1 LESLDADKDIQIYLI
16 LFIIT
21 LTSNINLLISQE
33 INFHTPID
41 APFDLS
47 GTFGEFRSRF
57 HTGIDFKSR
66 GVQGQK
72 IFSIEDGY
80 VSRIEVNNYGYG
92 KVIYIDHFNGFT
104 SVYAHLK
111 NFSPE
116 LDKYIKSELY
126 KSKRNS
132 IKKFPKKNQLK
143 ISKGEVIGYSGNTG
157 RSFGPH
163 LHFEIRDTKSQD
175 AVNPLMFNYTYK
187 DDERPIIRGLYV
199 INEENSLV
207 RSLPERKKVR
217 KVNDSTYTVDD
228 FEYNGKVGIGLDIY
242 DIQYKNLYNQNG
254 VYKVELF
261 IDSILKYSYKMDKIK
276 FSENHYK
283 KIMYDYLSLVQRN
296 KKVLKIYSPRNSNL
310 SFLKNN
316 RFNGIINSDS
326 LKDNSLLI
334 RVSDWNGN
342 SSSIKFKIKVNDS
355 IYSKLSYN
363 GIEILTNQNYTL
375 NKNSSI
381 IEIDKN
387 TFYDDLLMNIS
398 YQSDTLNLGKEKDPF
413 RSTIRI
419 KLPHQI
425 SDTLKLRQSFIGKII
440 NGKISYIRSKKNNSY
455 INASISSLGEYIIS
469 KDSLKP
475 EIKPVN
481 FKSNSNIKLKNT
493 LKLRLKD
500 DLSGI
505 KSYSS
510 SFNGNWA
517 LFEYEPKSNM
527 IFHNLSDGIVKN
539 GENELIIR
547 YEDGVGNKGV
557 YQTKVYY

>member
-1 LESLDADKDIQIYLI
+1 MRLFLRI
-16 LFIIT
+16 LFTT
-21 LTSNINLLISQE
+21 LFISNINFGISQE
-33 INFHTPID
+33 IDFHTPID

-92 KVIYIDHFNGFT
+92 KVIYIDHLNGFT

-111 NFSPE
+111 NFNPE
-116 LDKYIKSELY
+116 LDEYIKSELY

-132 IKKFPKKNQLK
+132 IKKFPKTNQLR
-143 ISKGEVIGYSGNTG
+143 INKGEVIGYSGNTG

-175 AVNPLMFNYTYK
+175 AINPLMFNYTYK
-187 DDERPIIRGLYV
+187 DDERPIIRGLYI
-199 INEENSLV
+199 INENNSLV
-207 RSLPERKKVR
+207 RNSPIRKKV
-217 KVNDSTYTVDD
+217 KKINDSTYTVDD
-228 FEYNGKVGIGLDIY
+228 FEYNGKIGIGLDIY

-283 KIMYDYLSLVQRN
+283 KIMYDYLSLAQKN
-296 KKVLKIYSPRNSNL
+296 KKVLKIYTPRNSDL

-316 RFNGIINSDS
+316 KFNGIINSDS
-326 LKDNSLLI
+326 IRDNSLLI

-342 SSSIKFKIKVNDS
+342 SSSIKFNLKANDS
-355 IYSKLSYN
+355 ISKRSSYN

-381 IEIDKN
+381 IEIGKN

-413 RSTIRI
+413 RSSIRI
-419 KLPHQI
+419 KLPHKI
-425 SDTLKLRQSFIGKII
+425 SDTLELRQSFVGKII
-440 NGKISYIRSKKNNSY
+440 NGKISYISSKKNKSY
-455 INASISSLGEYIIS
+455 IYANTSSLGEYIIS
-469 KDSLKP
+469 KDTLKP
-475 EIKPVN
+475 DIKAVN
-481 FKSNSNIKLKNT
+481 FKNNSNIKVKNI

-505 KSYSS
+505 KNYSS
-510 SFNGNWA
+510 YFNGNWA

-527 IFHNLSDGIVKN
+527 IFHNLSDGIIKD
-539 GENELIIR
+539 GENELIIK

>member
-1 LESLDADKDIQIYLI
+1 MRLFLRI
-16 LFIIT
+16 LFTT
-21 LTSNINLLISQE
+21 LFISNINFGISQE
-33 INFHTPID
+33 IDFHTPID

-92 KVIYIDHFNGFT
+92 KVIYIDHLNGFT

-111 NFSPE
+111 NFNPE
-116 LDKYIKSELY
+116 LDEYIKSELY

-132 IKKFPKKNQLK
+132 IKKFPKTNQLR
-143 ISKGEVIGYSGNTG
+143 INKGEVIGYSGNTG

-175 AVNPLMFNYTYK
+175 AINPLMFNYTYK
-187 DDERPIIRGLYV
+187 DDERPIIRGLYI
-199 INEENSLV
+199 INENNSLV
-207 RSLPERKKVR
+207 RNSPIRKKV
-217 KVNDSTYTVDD
+217 KKINDSTYTVDD
-228 FEYNGKVGIGLDIY
+228 FEYNGKIGIGLDIY

-283 KIMYDYLSLVQRN
+283 KIMYDYLSLAQKN
-296 KKVLKIYSPRNSNL
+296 KKVLKIYTPRNSDL

-316 RFNGIINSDS
+316 KFNGIINSDS
-326 LKDNSLLI
+326 IRDNSLLI

-342 SSSIKFKIKVNDS
+342 SSSIKFNLKANDS
-355 IYSKLSYN
+355 ISKRSSYN

-381 IEIDKN
+381 IEIGKN

-413 RSTIRI
+413 RSSIKI
-419 KLPHQI
+419 KLPHKI
-425 SDTLKLRQSFIGKII
+425 SDTLKLRQSFVGKII
-440 NGKISYIRSKKNNSY
+440 NGKISYISSKKNKSY
-455 INASISSLGEYIIS
+455 IYANTSSLGEYIIS
-469 KDSLKP
+469 KDTLKP
-475 EIKPVN
+475 DIKAVN
-481 FKSNSNIKLKNT
+481 FKNNSNIKVKNI

-505 KSYSS
+505 KNYSS
-510 SFNGNWA
+510 YFNGNWA

-527 IFHNLSDGIVKN
+527 IFHNLSDGIIKD
-539 GENELIIR
+539 GENKLIIK

>member
-1 LESLDADKDIQIYLI
+1 MRLFLRI
-16 LFIIT
+16 LFTT
-21 LTSNINLLISQE
+21 LFISNINFGISQE
-33 INFHTPID
+33 IDFHTPID

-92 KVIYIDHFNGFT
+92 KVIYIDHLNGFT

-116 LDKYIKSELY
+116 LDEYVKSELY

-132 IKKFPKKNQLK
+132 IKKFPKKNQLR
-143 ISKGEVIGYSGNTG
+143 INKGEVIGYSGNTG

-175 AVNPLMFNYTYK
+175 AINPLMFNYSYK
-187 DDERPIIRGLYV
+187 DDERPIIRGLYI
-199 INEENSLV
+199 INENNSLV
-207 RSLPERKKVR
+207 RNSPIRKKV
-217 KVNDSTYTVDD
+217 KKINDSTYTVDD
-228 FEYNGKVGIGLDIY
+228 FEYNGKIGIGLDIY

-283 KIMYDYLSLVQRN
+283 KIMYDYLSLAQKN
-296 KKVLKIYSPRNSNL
+296 KKVLKIYTPRNSDL

-316 RFNGIINSDS
+316 KFNGIINSDS
-326 LKDNSLLI
+326 IRNNSLLV

-342 SSSIKFKIKVNDS
+342 SSSIKFNLKANDS
-355 IYSKLSYN
+355 ISRRSSYN

-381 IEIDKN
+381 IEIGKN

-413 RSTIRI
+413 RSSIRI
-419 KLPHQI
+419 KLPHKI
-425 SDTLKLRQSFIGKII
+425 SDTLELRQSFVGKII
-440 NGKISYIRSKKNNSY
+440 NRKISYISSKKNKSY
-455 INASISSLGEYIIS
+455 IYASTSSLGEYIIS
-469 KDSLKP
+469 KDTLKP
-475 EIKPVN
+475 DIKPIN
-481 FKSNSNIKLKNT
+481 FTNKSNIKVKNT

-505 KSYSS
+505 KNYSS
-510 SFNGNWA
+510 YFNGNWA

-527 IFHNLSDGIVKN
+527 IFHNLSDGIIKD
-539 GENELIIR
+539 GENELIIK

-557 YQTKVYY
+557 YQAKVYY

>member
-1 LESLDADKDIQIYLI
+1 MRLFLRI
-16 LFIIT
+16 LFTT
-21 LTSNINLLISQE
+21 LFISNINFGISQE
-33 INFHTPID
+33 IDFHTPID

-92 KVIYIDHFNGFT
+92 KVIYIDHLNGFT

-111 NFSPE
+111 NFNPE
-116 LDKYIKSELY
+116 LDEYIKSELY

-132 IKKFPKKNQLK
+132 IKKFPKTNQLR
-143 ISKGEVIGYSGNTG
+143 INKGEVIGYSGNTG

-175 AVNPLMFNYTYK
+175 AINPLMFNYTYK
-187 DDERPIIRGLYV
+187 DDERPIIRGLYI
-199 INEENSLV
+199 INENNSLV
-207 RSLPERKKVR
+207 RNSPIRKKV
-217 KVNDSTYTVDD
+217 KKINDSTYTVDD
-228 FEYNGKVGIGLDIY
+228 FEYNGKIGIGLDIY

-283 KIMYDYLSLVQRN
+283 KIMYDYLSLAQKN
-296 KKVLKIYSPRNSNL
+296 KKVLKIYTPRNSDL

-316 RFNGIINSDS
+316 KFNGIINSDS
-326 LKDNSLLI
+326 IRNNSLLV

-342 SSSIKFKIKVNDS
+342 SSSIKFNLKANDS
-355 IYSKLSYN
+355 ISRRSSYN

-381 IEIDKN
+381 IEIGKN

-413 RSTIRI
+413 RSSIRI
-419 KLPHQI
+419 KLPHKI
-425 SDTLKLRQSFIGKII
+425 SDTLELRQSFVGKII
-440 NGKISYIRSKKNNSY
+440 NGKISYISSKKNKSY
-455 INASISSLGEYIIS
+455 IYANTSSLGEYIIS
-469 KDSLKP
+469 KDTLKP
-475 EIKPVN
+475 DIKPIN
-481 FKSNSNIKLKNT
+481 FKNKSNIKVKNT

-505 KSYSS
+505 KNYSS
-510 SFNGNWA
+510 YFNGNWA

-527 IFHNLSDGIVKN
+527 IFHNLSDGIIKD
-539 GENELIIR
+539 GENELIIK

>member
-1 LESLDADKDIQIYLI
+1 MRLFLRI

-455 INASISSLGEYIIS
+455 INASISSLGEYVIS

-539 GENELIIR
+539 GENELIIW

>member
-1 LESLDADKDIQIYLI
+1 MRLFLRI
-16 LFIIT
+16 LFTT
-21 LTSNINLLISQE
+21 LFISNINFGISQE
-33 INFHTPID
+33 IDFHTPID

-80 VSRIEVNNYGYG
+80 ISRIEVNNYGYG
-92 KVIYIDHFNGFT
+92 KVIYIDHLNGFT

-111 NFSPE
+111 NFNPE
-116 LDKYIKSELY
+116 LDEYIKSELY

-132 IKKFPKKNQLK
+132 IKKFPKTNQLR
-143 ISKGEVIGYSGNTG
+143 INKGEVIGYSGNTG

-175 AVNPLMFNYTYK
+175 AINPLMFNYTYK
-187 DDERPIIRGLYV
+187 DDERPIIRGLYI
-199 INEENSLV
+199 INENNSLV
-207 RSLPERKKVR
+207 RNSPIRKKV
-217 KVNDSTYTVDD
+217 KKINDSTYTVDD
-228 FEYNGKVGIGLDIY
+228 FEYNGKIGIGLDIY

-283 KIMYDYLSLVQRN
+283 KIMYDYLSLAQKN
-296 KKVLKIYSPRNSNL
+296 KKVLKIYTPRNSDL

-316 RFNGIINSDS
+316 KFNGIINSDS
-326 LKDNSLLI
+326 IRDNSLLVK
-334 RVSDWNGN
+334 VSDWNGN
-342 SSSIKFKIKVNDS
+342 SSSIKFNLKANDS
-355 IYSKLSYN
+355 ISRRSSYN

-381 IEIDKN
+381 IEIGKN

-413 RSTIRI
+413 RSSIRI
-419 KLPHQI
+419 KLPHKI
-425 SDTLKLRQSFIGKII
+425 SDTLELRQSFVGKII
-440 NGKISYIRSKKNNSY
+440 NGKISYISSKKNKSY
-455 INASISSLGEYIIS
+455 IYANTSSLGEYIIS
-469 KDSLKP
+469 KDTLKP
-475 EIKPVN
+475 DIKPIN
-481 FKSNSNIKLKNT
+481 FKNNSNIKVKNT

-505 KSYSS
+505 KNYSS
-510 SFNGNWA
+510 YFNGNWA

-527 IFHNLSDGIVKN
+527 IFHNLSDGIIKD
-539 GENELIIR
+539 GENKLIII

>member
-1 LESLDADKDIQIYLI
+1 MRLFLRI
-16 LFIIT
+16 LFTT
-21 LTSNINLLISQE
+21 LFISNINFGISQE
-33 INFHTPID
+33 IDFHTPID

-92 KVIYIDHFNGFT
+92 KVIYIDHLNGFT

-111 NFSPE
+111 NFNSE
-116 LDKYIKSELY
+116 LDEYIKSELY

-132 IKKFPKKNQLK
+132 IKKFPKTNQLR
-143 ISKGEVIGYSGNTG
+143 INKGEVIGYSGNTG

-175 AVNPLMFNYTYK
+175 AINPLMFNYSYK
-187 DDERPIIRGLYV
+187 DDERPIIRGLYI
-199 INEENSLV
+199 INENNSLV
-207 RSLPERKKVR
+207 RNSPIRKKV
-217 KVNDSTYTVDD
+217 KKINDSTYTVDD
-228 FEYNGKVGIGLDIY
+228 FEYNGKIGIGLDIY

-283 KIMYDYLSLVQRN
+283 KIMYDYLSLAQKN
-296 KKVLKIYSPRNSNL
+296 KKVLKIYTPRNSDL

-316 RFNGIINSDS
+316 KFNGIINSDS
-326 LKDNSLLI
+326 IRDNSLLVK
-334 RVSDWNGN
+334 VSDWNGN
-342 SSSIKFKIKVNDS
+342 SSSIKFNLKANDS
-355 IYSKLSYN
+355 ISRRSSYN

-381 IEIDKN
+381 IEIGKN

-413 RSTIRI
+413 RSSIRI
-419 KLPHQI
+419 KLPHKI
-425 SDTLKLRQSFIGKII
+425 SDTLELRQSFVGKII
-440 NGKISYIRSKKNNSY
+440 NGKISYISSKKNKSY
-455 INASISSLGEYIIS
+455 IYANTSSLGEYIIS
-469 KDSLKP
+469 KDTLKP
-475 EIKPVN
+475 DIKPIN
-481 FKSNSNIKLKNT
+481 FKNNSNIKVKNT

-505 KSYSS
+505 KNYSS
-510 SFNGNWA
+510 YFNGNWA

-527 IFHNLSDGIVKN
+527 IFHNLSDGIIKD
-539 GENELIIR
+539 GENELIIK

>member
-1 LESLDADKDIQIYLI
+1 MRLFLRI
-16 LFIIT
+16 LFTT
-21 LTSNINLLISQE
+21 LFISNINFGISQE
-33 INFHTPID
+33 IDFHTPID

-66 GVQGQK
+66 GIQGQK

-92 KVIYIDHFNGFT
+92 KVIYIDHLNGFT

-116 LDKYIKSELY
+116 LDEYVKSELY

-132 IKKFPKKNQLK
+132 IKKFPKKNQLR
-143 ISKGEVIGYSGNTG
+143 INKGEVIGYSGNTG

-175 AVNPLMFNYTYK
+175 AINPLMFNYSYK
-187 DDERPIIRGLYV
+187 DDERPIIRGLYI
-199 INEENSLV
+199 INENNSLV
-207 RSLPERKKVR
+207 RNSPIRKKV
-217 KVNDSTYTVDD
+217 KKINDSTYTVDD
-228 FEYNGKVGIGLDIY
+228 FEYNGKIGIGLDIY

-261 IDSILKYSYKMDKIK
+261 IDSTLKYSYKMDKIK

-283 KIMYDYLSLVQRN
+283 KIMYDYLSLTQKN
-296 KKVLKIYSPRNSNL
+296 KKVLKIYTPRNSDL

-316 RFNGIINSDS
+316 KFNGIINSDS
-326 LKDNSLLI
+326 IRNNSLLV

-342 SSSIKFKIKVNDS
+342 SSSIKFNIKANDS
-355 IYSKLSYN
+355 ISRRSSYN

-381 IEIDKN
+381 IEIGKN

-413 RSTIRI
+413 RSSITI
-419 KLPHQI
+419 KLPHKI
-425 SDTLKLRQSFIGKII
+425 SDTLELRQSFVGKII
-440 NGKISYIRSKKNNSY
+440 NRKISYISSKKNKSY
-455 INASISSLGEYIIS
+455 IYASTTSLGEYIIS
-469 KDSLKP
+469 KDTLKP
-475 EIKPVN
+475 DIKPIN
-481 FKSNSNIKLKNT
+481 FTNKSNIKVKNT

-505 KSYSS
+505 KNYSS
-510 SFNGNWA
+510 YFNGNWA

-527 IFHNLSDGIVKN
+527 IFHNLSDGIIKD
-539 GENELIIR
+539 GENELIIK

-557 YQTKVYY
+557 YQAKVYY

>member
-1 LESLDADKDIQIYLI
+1 MRLFLRI
-16 LFIIT
+16 LFTT
-21 LTSNINLLISQE
+21 LFISNINFGISQE
-33 INFHTPID
+33 IDFHTPID

-92 KVIYIDHFNGFT
+92 KVIYIDHLNGFT

-116 LDKYIKSELY
+116 LDEYVKSELY

-132 IKKFPKKNQLK
+132 IKKFPKTNQLR
-143 ISKGEVIGYSGNTG
+143 INKGEVIGYSGNTG

-175 AVNPLMFNYTYK
+175 AINPLMFNYSYK
-187 DDERPIIRGLYV
+187 DDERPIIRGLYI
-199 INEENSLV
+199 INENNSLV
-207 RSLPERKKVR
+207 RNSPIRKKV
-217 KVNDSTYTVDD
+217 KKINDSTYTVDD
-228 FEYNGKVGIGLDIY
+228 FEYNGKIGIGLDIY

-261 IDSILKYSYKMDKIK
+261 IDSTLKYSYKMDKIK

-283 KIMYDYLSLVQRN
+283 KIMYDYLSLAQKN
-296 KKVLKIYSPRNSNL
+296 KKVLKIYTPRNSDL

-316 RFNGIINSDS
+316 KFNGIINSDS
-326 LKDNSLLI
+326 IRNNSLLV

-342 SSSIKFKIKVNDS
+342 SSSIKFNLKANDS
-355 IYSKLSYN
+355 ISRRSSYN

-381 IEIDKN
+381 IEIGKN

-413 RSTIRI
+413 RSSIRI
-419 KLPHQI
+419 KLPHKI
-425 SDTLKLRQSFIGKII
+425 SDTLELRQSFVGKII
-440 NGKISYIRSKKNNSY
+440 NRKISYISSKKNKSY
-455 INASISSLGEYIIS
+455 IYASTSSLGEYIIS
-469 KDSLKP
+469 KDTLKP
-475 EIKPVN
+475 EIKPIN
-481 FKSNSNIKLKNT
+481 FKNNSNIKVKNT

-505 KSYSS
+505 KNYSS
-510 SFNGNWA
+510 YFNGNWA

-527 IFHNLSDGIVKN
+527 IFHNLSDGIIKD
-539 GENELIIR
+539 GENELIIK

-557 YQTKVYY
+557 YQAKVYY

>member
-1 LESLDADKDIQIYLI
+1 MRLFLRI
-16 LFIIT
+16 LFTT
-21 LTSNINLLISQE
+21 LFISNINFGISQE
-33 INFHTPID
+33 IDFHTPID

-92 KVIYIDHFNGFT
+92 KVIYIDHLNGFT

-116 LDKYIKSELY
+116 LDEYVKSELY

-132 IKKFPKKNQLK
+132 IKKFPKTNQLR
-143 ISKGEVIGYSGNTG
+143 INKGEVIGYSGNTG

-175 AVNPLMFNYTYK
+175 AINPLMFNYSYK
-187 DDERPIIRGLYV
+187 DDERPIIRGLYI
-199 INEENSLV
+199 INENNSLV
-207 RSLPERKKVR
+207 RNSPIRKKV
-217 KVNDSTYTVDD
+217 KKINDSTYTVDD
-228 FEYNGKVGIGLDIY
+228 FEYNGKIGIGLDIY

-283 KIMYDYLSLVQRN
+283 KIMYDYLSLAQKN
-296 KKVLKIYSPRNSNL
+296 KKVLKIYTPRNSDL

-316 RFNGIINSDS
+316 KFNGIINSDS
-326 LKDNSLLI
+326 IRNNSLLV

-342 SSSIKFKIKVNDS
+342 SSSIKFNIKANDS
-355 IYSKLSYN
+355 ISRRSSYN

-381 IEIDKN
+381 IEIGKN

-413 RSTIRI
+413 RSSITI
-419 KLPHQI
+419 KLPHKI
-425 SDTLKLRQSFIGKII
+425 SDTLELRQSFVGKII
-440 NGKISYIRSKKNNSY
+440 NRKISYISSKKNKSY
-455 INASISSLGEYIIS
+455 IYASTSSLGEYIIS
-469 KDSLKP
+469 KDTLKP
-475 EIKPVN
+475 DIKAIN
-481 FKSNSNIKLKNT
+481 FKNNSNIKVKNI

-505 KSYSS
+505 KNYSS
-510 SFNGNWA
+510 YFNGNWA

-527 IFHNLSDGIVKN
+527 IFHNLSDGIIKD
-539 GENELIIR
+539 GENELIIK

-557 YQTKVYY
+557 YQAKVYY

>member
-1 LESLDADKDIQIYLI
+1 MRLFLRI
-16 LFIIT
+16 LFTT
-21 LTSNINLLISQE
+21 LFISNINFGISQE
-33 INFHTPID
+33 IDFHTPID

-92 KVIYIDHFNGFT
+92 KVIYIDHLNGFT

-116 LDKYIKSELY
+116 LDEYVKSELY

-132 IKKFPKKNQLK
+132 IKKFPKKNQLR
-143 ISKGEVIGYSGNTG
+143 INKGEVIGYSGNTG

-175 AVNPLMFNYTYK
+175 AINPLMFNYSYK
-187 DDERPIIRGLYV
+187 DDERPIIRGLYI
-199 INEENSLV
+199 INENNSLV
-207 RSLPERKKVR
+207 RNSPIRKKV
-217 KVNDSTYTVDD
+217 KKINDSTYTVDD
-228 FEYNGKVGIGLDIY
+228 FEYNGKIGIGLDIY

-254 VYKVELF
+254 VYKIELF
-261 IDSILKYSYKMDKIK
+261 IDSTLKYSYKMDKIK

-283 KIMYDYLSLVQRN
+283 KIMYDYLSLAQKN
-296 KKVLKIYSPRNSNL
+296 KKVLKIYTPRNSDL

-316 RFNGIINSDS
+316 KFNGIINSDS
-326 LKDNSLLI
+326 IRNNSLLV

-342 SSSIKFKIKVNDS
+342 SSSIKFNIKANDS
-355 IYSKLSYN
+355 ISRRSSYN

-381 IEIDKN
+381 IEIGKN

-413 RSTIRI
+413 RSSIRI
-419 KLPHQI
+419 KLPHKI
-425 SDTLKLRQSFIGKII
+425 SDTLELRQSFVGKII
-440 NGKISYIRSKKNNSY
+440 NRKISYISSKKNKSY
-455 INASISSLGEYIIS
+455 IYASTSSLGEYIIS
-469 KDSLKP
+469 KDTLKP
-475 EIKPVN
+475 DIKPIN
-481 FKSNSNIKLKNT
+481 FTNKSNIKVKNT

-505 KSYSS
+505 KNYSS
-510 SFNGNWA
+510 YFNGNWA

-527 IFHNLSDGIVKN
+527 IFHNLSDGIIKD
-539 GENELIIR
+539 GENELIIK

-557 YQTKVYY
+557 YQAKVYY

>member
-1 LESLDADKDIQIYLI
+1 MRLFLRI
-16 LFIIT
+16 LFTT
-21 LTSNINLLISQE
+21 LFISNINFGISQE
-33 INFHTPID
+33 IDFHTPID

-80 VSRIEVNNYGYG
+80 ISRIEVNNYGYG
-92 KVIYIDHFNGFT
+92 KVIYIDHLNGFT

-111 NFSPE
+111 NFNPE
-116 LDKYIKSELY
+116 LDEYIKSELY

-132 IKKFPKKNQLK
+132 IKKFPKTNQLR
-143 ISKGEVIGYSGNTG
+143 INKGEVIGYSGNTG

-175 AVNPLMFNYTYK
+175 AINPLMFNYTYK
-187 DDERPIIRGLYV
+187 DDERPIIRGLYI
-199 INEENSLV
+199 INENNSLV
-207 RSLPERKKVR
+207 RNSPIRKKV
-217 KVNDSTYTVDD
+217 KKINDSTYTVDD
-228 FEYNGKVGIGLDIY
+228 FEYNGKIGIGLDIY

-283 KIMYDYLSLVQRN
+283 KIMYDYLSLAQKN
-296 KKVLKIYSPRNSNL
+296 KKVLKIYTPRNSDL

-316 RFNGIINSDS
+316 KFNGIINSDS
-326 LKDNSLLI
+326 IRDNSLLVK
-334 RVSDWNGN
+334 VSDWNGN
-342 SSSIKFKIKVNDS
+342 SSSIKFNLKANDS
-355 IYSKLSYN
+355 ISRRSSYN

-381 IEIDKN
+381 IEIGKN

-413 RSTIRI
+413 RSSIRI
-419 KLPHQI
+419 KLPHKI
-425 SDTLKLRQSFIGKII
+425 SDTLELRQSFVGKII
-440 NGKISYIRSKKNNSY
+440 NGKISYISSKKNKSY
-455 INASISSLGEYIIS
+455 IYANTSSLGEYIIS
-469 KDSLKP
+469 KDTLKP
-475 EIKPVN
+475 DIKPIN
-481 FKSNSNIKLKNT
+481 FKNNSNIKVKNT

-505 KSYSS
+505 KNYSS
-510 SFNGNWA
+510 YFNGNWA

-527 IFHNLSDGIVKN
+527 IFHNLSDGIIKD
-539 GENELIIR
+539 GENELVIK